1 MTFNT
6 SDKTVA
12 KTRGWIAP
20 HGADPF
26 NHTVDGSAIH
36 GGYFQMDAIT
46 HVKDNLWHGGFI
58 ENLDLNG
65 HFDTIV
71 SMYPWERYDFK
82 GETYAFE
89 MYDGFEVDEKT
100 LNDAV
105 EVAATELD
113 NGKRVLV
120 HCQAGLNRSSLVVVR
135 LLMREG
141 MSADDAI
148 KMLREKRSP
157 QVLCNLTFERYLRAL

>member
-1 MTFNT
+1 VTFNT
-6 SDKTVA
+6 SDKTVD
-12 KTRGWIAP
+12 KTVGWVAPRGAN
-20 HGADPF
+20 PF
-26 NHTVDGSAIH
+26 NHWVEGAAIH
-36 GGYFQMDAIT
+36 GGYFEMQAIT
-46 HVKDNLWHGGFI
+46 HVKDNLWHGGYV

-71 SMYPWERYDFK
+71 SMYPWEKYDFK

-89 MYDGFEVDEKT
+89 MYDGFKVDEKT
-100 LNDAV
+100 LNSAV
-105 EVAATELD
+105 EVAAMELD

-148 KMLREKRSP
+148 RMLREKRSDM
-157 QVLCNLTFERYLRAL
+157 VLCNLTFERYLRSL